1 MYTYINLK
9 NEVHIITHVELD
21 FLKSLESSGSVEI
34 DHKNKIIRCIKK

>member
-9 NEVHIITHVELD
+9 NEVHIITHVEFE
-21 FLKSLESSGSVEI
+21 FLRTLESSGSVEV